1 MLAQFGDGFCL
12 HHAGRVYDGLD
23 GDHGRFGDDAGYRV
37 GGQGQKPGCCKNVD
51 PDHGA
56 ALRLFNFF
64 ETIFTILS
72 LLLCFA
78 HKNMLRK
85 SGVYIFRGFSIMMS
99 ALGQFLLFCLDVYFY
114 IIVVEVVVSWLIVFD
129 VVNLRS
135 PQAQNF
141 LRLLRKATDPVMAP
155 LRKVIPAI
163 GGIDISPII
172 VIFAIFML
180 KGLVARM
187 FLVY

>member
-1 MLAQFGDGFCL
+1 
-12 HHAGRVYDGLD
+12 
-23 GDHGRFGDDAGYRV
+23 
-37 GGQGQKPGCCKNVD
+37 
-51 PDHGA
+51 
-56 ALRLFNFF
+56 
-64 ETIFTILS
+64 
-72 LLLCFA
+72 
-78 HKNMLRK
+78 
-85 SGVYIFRGFSIMMS
+85 MMS
-99 ALGQFLLFCLDVYFY
+99 ALGTFLLFCLDVYFY
-114 IIVVEVVVSWLIVFD
+114 IIVIEVVISWLIVFD

-187 FLVY
+187 FLYY

>member
-1 MLAQFGDGFCL
+1 
-12 HHAGRVYDGLD
+12 
-23 GDHGRFGDDAGYRV
+23 
-37 GGQGQKPGCCKNVD
+37 
-51 PDHGA
+51 
-56 ALRLFNFF
+56 
-64 ETIFTILS
+64 
-72 LLLCFA
+72 
-78 HKNMLRK
+78 
-85 SGVYIFRGFSIMMS
+85 MMS
-99 ALGQFLLFCLDVYFY
+99 ALGNFLLFCLDVYFY
-114 IIVVEVVVSWLIVFD
+114 IIVIEVVISWLIVFD

-187 FLVY
+187 FLYY